1 MMQSTPMASIV
12 STVSRSDSPFF
23 TDDVATLK
31 VMVSAESR
39 LAAVS
44 KLSRVRVESSK
55 KSDTTVLPRRAGT
68 RGMARSLTSTK
79 ESVTRR
85 TSSIP
90 AAPRSA
96 TERRCFIAAPDLR
109 TGGMEPSKRRFCAA
123 SSRGS
128 RGSASLGD
136 HVADDDTLVAHV
148 DLLVAA
154 GGQVLA
160 DVVGTDGKLAVP
172 PVHHDG
178 QLDRLGPAVVGQRVE
193 GGPHGA
199 AGEEHVVD

>member
-1 MMQSTPMASIV
+1 MMQSTPIASMV

-23 TDDVATLK
+23 TDEVETLK

-96 TERRCFIAAPDLR
+96 TESRCFIAAPDLR
-109 TGGMEPSKRRFCAA
+109 TGGMEPSNRRVCAA

-128 RGSASLGD
+128 GSLGD
-136 HVADDDTLVAHV
+136 HVADDDTLVADV

-160 DVVGTDGKLAVP
+160 HVVGTDGQLAVP

-178 QLDRLGPAVVGQRVE
+178 QLDGLGP
-193 GGPHGA
+193 
-199 AGEEHVVD
+199 